1 MSKFLKNES
10 GIALPVAIMVM
21 VLVGVMGAGLLVF
34 VRNDLETVVEVNRGQ
49 RALEAAEAGVAAA
62 KRQLASDDV
71 RRHYDTDPSND
82 CAAGQRTAGSQDWSL
97 ATTTSNATCS
107 DNSIAK
113 PSGPGVRRNF
123 STGGGTGKFTVT
135 IQCYVQT
142 GDPAGRCVGSE
153 TWSGPEQA
161 SEKRYFKITSTGN
174 FPADGSGATR
184 TVQAI
189 YYTQPLDYPTAYYTP
204 SNINFNGNTNVSGI
218 SFFAKGNIT
227 GVFAGSFDVD
237 RSVPALYGDWN
248 TTLFT
253 PPSNLNTVSRK
264 NASGVS
270 QQGAGFAA
278 EGLVCGNQCSDS
290 SDSVAN
296 GYNDYDSTTGSKG
309 QNLAFG
315 RKPVGSENDP
325 NPAGLITYPF
335 DPPPALNTWLP
346 LEIWEEDAR
355 ALGTYKTPAE
365 ISNKI
370 DNADWPTPQSTRNV
384 FFVEAGGQTVD
395 IDYRV
400 NLNPSVAQGI
410 IVVRNGNV
418 KVSNSSNGF
427 KGIIVVTGNGT
438 TTGNY
443 TNGGGV
449 RITGFVIA
457 DGTMTLGG
465 NVSPT
470 VSVGDFESA
479 PGYHKVS
486 RWSWRECYSVNCS

>member
-1 MSKFLKNES
+1 MSKFLKDES

-34 VRNDLETVVEVNRGQ
+34 VRNDLQAVVEVNRGQ
-49 RALEAAEAGVAAA
+49 RALEAAEAGVAVAN
-62 KRQLASDDV
+62 RQLVSDDL
-71 RRHYDTDPSND
+71 RRHYDTDASND
-82 CAAGQRTAGSQDWSL
+82 CAAGQRTAVSEDWSP
-97 ATTTSNATCS
+97 AATTSNATCS
-107 DNSIAK
+107 DTSIAK
-113 PSGPGVRRNF
+113 PSGPGVRRDF
-123 STGGGTGKFTVT
+123 TVPGGGGTGRFAVT
-135 IQCYVQT
+135 IQCFTQS
-142 GDPAGRCVGSE
+142 GDPVGRCVGGE
-153 TWSGPEQA
+153 AWSGPETA
-161 SEKRYFKITSTGN
+161 NEKRYFKITSTGN

-204 SNINFNGNTNVSGI
+204 SDIDFNGNTNVSGV

-227 GVFAGSFDVD
+227 GVFAGSFNVD
-237 RSVPALYGDWN
+237 RNVPALYGNWN

-264 NASGVS
+264 DASGVN

-278 EGLVCGNQCSDS
+278 EGLVCSNTCSS
-290 SDSVAN
+290 SVAN
-296 GYNDYDSTTGSKG
+296 GYNDYDSTTGTKG
-309 QNLAFG
+309 QNLKFD
-315 RKPVGSENDP
+315 RKAVGAENDP

-335 DPPPALNTWLP
+335 DPPPALNNWLP

-355 ALGTYKTPAE
+355 ELGTYKTPTE
-365 ISNKI
+365 IGNKI
-370 DNADWPTPQSTRNV
+370 DTANWPTPQSARNV

-400 NLNPSVAQGI
+400 NLDPSVAQGV

-418 KVSNSSNGF
+418 AVSNSSNGF

-443 TNGGGV
+443 KNTGGK

-470 VSVGDFESA
+470 VALGDFEST